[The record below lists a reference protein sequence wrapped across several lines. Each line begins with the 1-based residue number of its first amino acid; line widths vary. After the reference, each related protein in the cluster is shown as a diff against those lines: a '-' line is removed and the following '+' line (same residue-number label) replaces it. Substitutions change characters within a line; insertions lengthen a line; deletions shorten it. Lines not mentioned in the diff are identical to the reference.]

1 MIELTKITKNY
12 VKGGNIYP
20 ALESISFKLE
30 KGDFCSVI
38 GASGAG
44 KSTLLN
50 LIGGLIH
57 PDSGIITFNGKDIY
71 KLSTGEINDYRK
83 NHIGFMF
90 QQFHLMPYL
99 TVFENIRLACHT
111 KEQYSKMGFYL
122 DKCGIADLQKKYP
135 SELSVG
141 EKQRTAFVRSIIS
154 DPDLLLADEPTG
166 NLDSVNSSTLLEL
179 VREFNKNGGTV
190 IMASHDPGIASYA
203 STTIRLEKGR
213 LSD

>member
-1 MIELTKITKNY
+1 MIELAEISKIY
-12 VKGGNIYP
+12 VKGGIIYP
-20 ALESISFKLE
+20 ALNNISFKLE

-57 PDSGIITFNGKDIY
+57 PDSGKISFNGKDIY
-71 KLSTGEINDYRK
+71 KLRTREIDMYRK
-83 NHIGFMF
+83 RHLGFMF

-99 TVFENIRLACHT
+99 TVFENIRLACST
-111 KEQYSKMGFYL
+111 KEHYDKMGFYL
-122 DKCGIADLQKKYP
+122 DKCGLTDLQKKYP
-135 SELSVG
+135 AELSVG

-166 NLDSVNSSTLLEL
+166 NLDSANSAILLEL
-179 VREFNKNGGTV
+179 VREFNENDGTV
-190 IMASHDPGIASYA
+190 IMASHDPGIAGYA
-203 STTIRLEKGR
+203 GRTLKLEKGR
-213 LSD
+213 LVD